1 MKRVIRFLG
10 LGVIALVFIG
20 TLVFLYRKSHH
31 TTLVYQLDSPARLT
45 IVKKTVAIGKIIP
58 RREIEVK
65 AQVSGVVDKLYVT
78 AGQTV
83 KKGAIIARISLRPN
97 MLNVNSA
104 EAQLETARI
113 SLRNQALDLERYRKL
128 VAQRVISESEFNQF
142 SMNYNVQ
149 KEAVDSAENSLLLL
163 KTGATKNSDK
173 ISNLIPATIDGMV
186 LDVPNKEG
194 AFIVETSTF
203 QSGTSLATLADMN
216 DMIFEGL
223 VDESEVGKLR
233 QGMELVLNVGAL
245 EGKPFGAI
253 LEYISPKGVTDQG
266 TIKFTI
272 RAAVKLRKDLF
283 LRSNYSAN
291 ADIVLDK
298 RENTLA
304 INEGDLII
312 EDNATFVEVEAAPQ
326 TFVKRDQNRGV
337 RWHQYRGDLW
347 IETRRE
353 GKAPLGA
360 CLTGPFGRPLIP
372 AAACRPAPGRC
383 TRRTRWASPHRAG
396 QSASRARRA
405 QPPHGGGRS
414 QAQLTR

>member
-1 MKRVIRFLG
+1 MTGQEGTMKRVIRFFVV
-10 LGVIALVFIG
+10 GVIALVFVG
-20 TLVFLYRKSHH
+20 TLVFLYKKSHQAAV
-31 TTLVYQLDSPARLT
+31 VYQLDSPARMT
-45 IVKKTVAIGKIIP
+45 IVRKTVAVGKVIP

-65 AQVSGVVDKLYVT
+65 AQVSGVVDKLFVT

-83 KKGAIIARISLRPN
+83 KKGDIIARIALRPN

-113 SLRNQALDLERYRKL
+113 NLRNQAVDLERYKKL
-128 VAQRVISESEFNQF
+128 AAQRVISELEFNQF

-163 KTGATKNSDK
+163 KTGATRNSDK
-173 ISNLIPATIDGMV
+173 VSNMIPATIDGMV

-245 EGKPFGAI
+245 EGKPFAAT

-272 RAAVKLRKDLF
+272 RAAVKPRKDLF

-298 RENTLA
+298 KENALA
-304 INEGDLII
+304 INEGDLLI
-312 EDNATFVEVEAAPQ
+312 EDNGTFVEVESAPL
-326 TFVKRDQNRGV
+326 TFVKREIKTGV
-337 RWHQYRGDLW
+337 SDGIN
-347 IETRRE
+347 IEVISGLRPDEKVKRR
-353 GKAPLGA
+353 
-360 CLTGPFGRPLIP
+360 
-372 AAACRPAPGRC
+372 
-383 TRRTRWASPHRAG
+383 
-396 QSASRARRA
+396 
-405 QPPHGGGRS
+405 
-414 QAQLTR
+414 